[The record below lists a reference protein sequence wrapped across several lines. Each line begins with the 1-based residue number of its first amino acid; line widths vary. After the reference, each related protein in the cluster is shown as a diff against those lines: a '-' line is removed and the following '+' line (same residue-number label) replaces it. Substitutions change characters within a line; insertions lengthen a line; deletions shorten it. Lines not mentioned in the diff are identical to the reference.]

1 MSVLMFGGKAD
12 NNQMVTPM
20 KNKFDMKR
28 LSDFDR
34 ALIGKLVDNNALDNL
49 EGKNSFTPAVTN

>member
-1 MSVLMFGGKAD
+1 MFGGKAD